1 MHPIR
6 SRIAKRGIQKM
17 VDDNVEKK
25 PDAKKTKAIE
35 IVDEPK
41 GLQANRGG
49 FKADDKIFSKPA

>member
-1 MHPIR
+1 
-6 SRIAKRGIQKM
+6 M

>member
-1 MHPIR
+1 
-6 SRIAKRGIQKM
+6 M

-49 FKADDKIFSKPA
+49 FKADDKTFTVST